1 MSMSFSELKNALLA
15 RERPSK
21 ADLGQMIKKAE
32 MTLSLLGGLER
43 IAFRH
48 RDEFF
53 DLFEALIREEYTPNT
68 PVVVEQ
74 EPPKAETGAIVLSTT
89 IVGCAPGEY
98 RAWIFWFQGNVC
110 GCFAHVQT
118 GNLRASKEDAE
129 IAA

>member
-1 MSMSFSELKNALLA
+1 MTSFSQLKEALLA
-15 RERPSK
+15 REQPNER
-21 ADLGQMIKKAE
+21 DLGQMIKKAE

-74 EPPKAETGAIVLSTT
+74 EPPKAGPEAIVLSDC
-89 IVGCAPGEY
+89 IVGCAPGQY
-98 RAWIFWFQGNVC
+98 HVWIYWFQGNVC